1 MTAMKCFAVILPIV
15 LFASCGVSKRFDR
28 ELFRGADANGDAKL
42 SFEEAN
48 RFELARVFK
57 DVDLDGDGKVTFAEA
72 SEIHPDFDRKQ
83 FGLYDLNCNGVVTYE
98 EFYQVQTKKGG
109 VRLRF
114 NAADANKDGF
124 VTLKEA
130 DQRVKWL
137 MDQAESG
144 W

>member
-1 MTAMKCFAVILPIV
+1 MKYLAVFFPIV
-15 LFASCGVSKRFDR
+15 LFASCGVSTRFDR
-28 ELFRGADANGDAKL
+28 ELFRGADTNGDARL

-57 DVDLDGDGKVTFAEA
+57 DVDFDRDGKVTFAEA

-83 FGLYDLNCNGVVTYE
+83 FRLYDLNGNGVVVYD
-98 EFYQVQTKKGG
+98 EFYQAQTKKGG

-114 NAADANKDGF
+114 TAADTNKDDF

-130 DQRVKWL
+130 DERVKWL